1 MAFHQDLIKLPAR
14 APARPV
20 GNGLEEGDQK
30 VVIRVITWDYEKKRW
45 LMISRTVTDWVLRW
59 SEQGRERFH
68 RDPNKRTCDD

>member
-30 VVIRVITWDYEKKRW
+30 VVVRVITWDYEKKT
-45 LMISRTVTDWVLRW
+45 MA
-59 SEQGRERFH
+59 
-68 RDPNKRTCDD
+68 DDFSNGYRLGAEME